1 MKKENQQLKKWN
13 MKRFNYNI
21 ILNLI
26 VGIII
31 LISTNI
37 YAQNTLSLKNA
48 LSITL
53 QENIDIK
60 IKKNE
65 LNQIKN
71 YEKVGVLNVLPRIKI
86 NASASGNKGNSSLK
100 FATDDFPQIEDAS
113 VIFWMCR

>member
-1 MKKENQQLKKWN
+1 

-53 QENIDIK
+53 QENVDI
-60 IKKNE
+60 
-65 LNQIKN
+65 
-71 YEKVGVLNVLPRIKI
+71 
-86 NASASGNKGNSSLK
+86 
-100 FATDDFPQIEDAS
+100 
-113 VIFWMCR
+113 